1 MTTDVVFYPHA
12 IQASLYQSTELFTL
26 SLLNDFEPANN
37 FVDLVEFAAGQV
49 GPFFTGSHMAGPD
62 LRFSTPQLTT
72 LFTVT
77 IAGDYYVARNLMD
90 VNQSVGYITDLYYKA
105 GQKGGTRLPDI
116 STAHLRMRGDRNA
129 MLVVESITAREG
141 QLAEAR
147 CRLVF
152 VLRDNVNDP
161 LVPVAGAALAGLS
174 TGGNLCTL
182 GPLVVNG
189 VSLKGITEWTLD
201 NNIEYEQESSSGDG
215 FFTYAGIKNYRP
227 QLRALSRQTD
237 YQATFGTRGTALT
250 SLTAY
255 LRNKLASGI
264 NDPNSAFSHTKIV
277 NAGYG
282 TVKAHRV
289 QSSRAQCEICID
301 LAQPSPNTPA
311 YSIAVNQQIN

>member
-116 STAHLRMRGDRNA
+116 STATCGCVAIATPCWLSSQSRPA
-129 MLVVESITAREG
+129 
-141 QLAEAR
+141 
-147 CRLVF
+147 
-152 VLRDNVNDP
+152 RDNWRKP
-161 LVPVAGAALAGLS
+161 AAAWSSCSATTSTIRWYQLPASALAGLS

-289 QSSRAQCEICID
+289 QSGRVQSEICVD

-311 YSIAVNQQIN
+311 YSIAVNQQIT